1 MYYEPYEKKR
11 GRKRR
16 RRRGGCLGRLIGLL
30 LKLLALALAVCAGLY
45 FLPTSL
51 MMVEK
56 SEGLSPTDGLPG
68 SPYNL
73 LVLGVDTLSEGAQR
87 SDTMMIASVSGG
99 GVKLTSLQRD
109 LMVSIPGHGQAKLN
123 AAFAY
128 GGPELTLRVVNETF
142 GMNLVRYVVVDFTAL
157 VKMVDALGGVEVDVT
172 EAEREQINK
181 NVRYSG
187 RVFAPLGYT
196 YEELT
201 VCGGNT
207 HLSGLQALGYARI
220 RKIDSDFVRTSRQ
233 RAVISAML
241 DALKARPWRL
251 ASFARAALQGIDTNL
266 SAVELVSLGEK
277 AIVGGVDGALRLP
290 VDGSFTDDGS
300 RLTMTDAQRNIDAL
314 YEFLYGDT
322 EK

>member
-16 RRRGGCLGRLIGLL
+16 RPRGGGLGRLIGLL

-201 VCGGNT
+201 VCGENT

-233 RAVISAML
+233 RTVISAML
-241 DALKARPWRL
+241 DALKARSWRL
-251 ASFARAALQGIDTNL
+251 VSFARAALQGIDTKL
-266 SAVELVSLGEK
+266 SAV
-277 AIVGGVDGALRLP
+277 
-290 VDGSFTDDGS
+290 
-300 RLTMTDAQRNIDAL
+300 
-314 YEFLYGDT
+314 
-322 EK
+322 

>member
-109 LMVSIPGHGQAKLN
+109 LMVSIPGPGQAKLN

-128 GGPELTLRVVNETF
+128 GGPELPLRVVNEPF
-142 GMNLVRYVVVDFTAL
+142 GMNLVRDVVVDFTAL

-233 RAVISAML
+233 RTVISAML

>member
-1 MYYEPYEKKR
+1 
-11 GRKRR
+11 
-16 RRRGGCLGRLIGLL
+16 
-30 LKLLALALAVCAGLY
+30 
-45 FLPTSL
+45 

-233 RAVISAML
+233 RTVISAML

-251 ASFARAALQGIDTNL
+251 VSFARAALQGIDTNL

-314 YEFLYGDT
+314 YEFLYGNT

>member
-109 LMVSIPGHGQAKLN
+109 LMVSIPGYGQAKLN

-233 RAVISAML
+233 RTVISAML

-251 ASFARAALQGIDTNL
+251 VSFARAALQGIDTNL

>member
-16 RRRGGCLGRLIGLL
+16 RRRGGCLGRLVGLL

-201 VCGGNT
+201 VCGEHT
-207 HLSGLQALGYARI
+207 HLNGLQALGYARI

-233 RAVISAML
+233 RTVISAML

-251 ASFARAALQGIDTNL
+251 ASFARAALQGVDTNL
-266 SAVELVSLGEK
+266 SAVELISLGEK
-277 AIVGGVDGALRLP
+277 AIVGGVDGTLRLP

-300 RLTMTDAQRNIDAL
+300 KLTMTNAQRNIDAL
-314 YEFLYGDT
+314 YEFLYGNT

>member
-16 RRRGGCLGRLIGLL
+16 RRRGGCLGRLLGLL
-30 LKLLALALAVCAGLY
+30 LKLLALALVVCAGLY

-73 LVLGVDTLSEGAQR
+73 LVLGVDTLNEGAQR

-172 EAEREQINK
+172 EAERVQINK

-196 YEELT
+196 YE
-201 VCGGNT
+201 
-207 HLSGLQALGYARI
+207 
-220 RKIDSDFVRTSRQ
+220 
-233 RAVISAML
+233 
-241 DALKARPWRL
+241 
-251 ASFARAALQGIDTNL
+251 
-266 SAVELVSLGEK
+266 
-277 AIVGGVDGALRLP
+277 
-290 VDGSFTDDGS
+290 
-300 RLTMTDAQRNIDAL
+300 
-314 YEFLYGDT
+314 
-322 EK
+322 